1 MMIIWLIDLMQG
13 QRFDGEL
20 HIVHYNTKYRRVSFI
35 LELIVANILTFM
47 NNQFDTKYKSI
58 KTHLLNEGPVLQ
70 EKHKDLQLKT
80 YFSSLNMLWTR
91 QMGLLCWLFFYR
103 QRRTLLK
110 YFSVPVL

>member
-1 MMIIWLIDLMQG
+1 MMIIWLIHLMQG

-35 LELIVANILTFM
+35 LELIVLAFM
-47 NNQFDTKYKSI
+47 KNQFDTKYKSI

-80 YFSSLNMLWTR
+80 FFFQPEYAVDKAD
-91 QMGLLCWLFFYR
+91 GLAVLAVFLQAKKNTAEILFCSR
-103 QRRTLLK
+103 
-110 YFSVPVL
+110 SIVV